1 MTHTFD
7 VDHVVL
13 DIEGTTSATGFVVG
27 ELYPYARKRFGR
39 LLTERAAEP
48 EVRRAV
54 GQIRAMLDEPAAD
67 AARIERALGAWLDED
82 RKATPLKTLQG
93 IVWAEGFASGELVS
107 HFYPDV
113 LPRLREW
120 HAAGVRLHVYSSGSV
135 AAQRAWFGHSPK
147 GDLRPL
153 AGEFYDTE
161 NAGPKLVAASY
172 EAITADLGAAPGRML
187 FLSDRPGELD
197 AARSAGW
204 RTAGVR
210 RPGEPYYESGV
221 GDHPEVASFAE
232 LEIRTGDGARA
243 SAGTVAAAP
252 DGPVVGVD
260 EVRRAGARLA
270 AEAAR
275 FAGLGW
281 MRGTS
286 GNLSVVLARDP
297 LRLAV
302 TASGRDKG
310 ELTADDV
317 VLVDGRGA
325 AAAGTAGVVA
335 GSGKPSA
342 EAGLHAR
349 VVRLTGAGAVVHVHT
364 VAAVA
369 MGRRRPGGIVFR
381 DLEMLKGLGLPA
393 EGTAV
398 RLPVIANS
406 QDMDVLGERL
416 EAAREPRMPAVVV
429 AGHGLYVW
437 GADLL
442 QARHHA
448 EVVQWL
454 LELEVASGRG

>member
-1 MTHTFD
+1 M
-7 VDHVVL
+7 L

-27 ELYPYARKRFGR
+27 ELYPYARKRLGR

-54 GQIRAMLDEPAAD
+54 DQVRAMLGEPAAD
-67 AARIERALGAWLDED
+67 AARIERTLGAWLDED
-82 RKATPLKTLQG
+82 RKATPLKALQG
-93 IVWAEGFASGELVS
+93 VVWAEGFASGELVS

-113 LPRLREW
+113 VPRLRAW

-135 AAQRAWFGHSPK
+135 TAQRAWFGHSPQ

-153 AGEFYDTE
+153 AEKYYDTE

-172 EAITADLGAAPGRML
+172 EAIAADLGAAPRRVL

-197 AARSAGW
+197 AAGAAGW

-232 LEIRTGDGARA
+232 LEIRTGGGAE
-243 SAGTVAAAP
+243 AGEGAGVAAGRSARKT
-252 DGPVVGVD
+252 VGAKEAVGAE

-270 AEAAR
+270 REAAR
-275 FAGLGW
+275 FASFGW

-325 AAAGTAGVVA
+325 PVAGTAA
-335 GSGKPSA
+335 GAGRPSA

-369 MGRRRPGGIVFR
+369 MGRRRPGGIVLR
-381 DLEMLKGLGLPA
+381 DVEMLKGLGLPA
-393 EGTAV
+393 EGASV

-406 QDMDVLGERL
+406 QDMNGLGDRL
-416 EAAREPRMPAVVV
+416 EEAREPRMPAVVV

-437 GADLL
+437 GTDLL

-454 LELEVASGRG
+454 LELELASGRG

>member
-1 MTHTFD
+1 M
-7 VDHVVL
+7 L
-13 DIEGTTSATGFVVG
+13 DIEGTTSATGFVVD
-27 ELYPYARKRFGR
+27 ELYPYSRGRFGR

-48 EVRRAV
+48 EIRRAV
-54 GQIRAMLDEPAAD
+54 EQVRVLLGEPDAD
-67 AARIERALGAWLDED
+67 AARIERVLGAWLDED

-93 IVWAEGFASGELVS
+93 IVWAEGFANGELVS

-113 LPRLREW
+113 VPRLREW
-120 HAAGVRLHVYSSGSV
+120 HAAGVRLHVYSSGSA
-135 AAQRAWFGHSPK
+135 AAQRAWFGHSPQ

-153 AGEFYDTE
+153 VDGYHDTE
-161 NAGPKLVAASY
+161 NAGPKLERASY
-172 EAITADLGAAPGRML
+172 VAIAADLGAAPERVL
-187 FLSDRPGELD
+187 FLSDRAGELD
-197 AARSAGW
+197 AARAAGW
-204 RTAGVR
+204 HTAGVR
-210 RPGEPYYESGV
+210 RPGEPYYDSGV
-221 GDHPEVASFAE
+221 GGHPEVASFVE
-232 LEIRTGDGARA
+232 LEIRTAAGAREVPG
-243 SAGTVAAAP
+243 AGT
-252 DGPVVGVD
+252 G

-275 FAGLGW
+275 FAALGW

-286 GNLSVVLARDP
+286 GNLSVVLTRDP

-325 AAAGTAGVVA
+325 AVAGTQGSAAGAGR
-335 GSGKPSA
+335 PSA

-381 DLEMLKGLGLPA
+381 DLEMLKGLGQPA
-393 EGTAV
+393 DGPAV
-398 RLPVIANS
+398 RLPVVANS
-406 QDMDVLGERL
+406 QDMDVLGDRL
-416 EAAREPRMPAVVV
+416 AEAREPRMPAVVV

-454 LELEVASGRG
+454 LELELASERG